1 MDEHLKRLADVGLEL
16 TAAEEALDA
25 GANTGARG
33 HVDAAEDGLEAL
45 RAAWPRMGPS
55 ERQVVGRTAAPLRA
69 RLDAARRRLPRATAL
84 VTLAPE
90 PGEEDPGGEDTAAR
104 GRSRLHMSRPVFD
117 LQSHSS

>member
-1 MDEHLKRLADVGLEL
+1 MDEHLKRLAEAGLAL

-33 HVDAAEDGLEAL
+33 HVDAAGDALEAL
-45 RAAWPRMGPS
+45 RSAWPGMGAA

-84 VTLAPE
+84 VTVAPE
-90 PGEEDPGGEDTAAR
+90 PGDEDPEGEELPDGG
-104 GRSRLHMSRPVFD
+104 
-117 LQSHSS
+117 